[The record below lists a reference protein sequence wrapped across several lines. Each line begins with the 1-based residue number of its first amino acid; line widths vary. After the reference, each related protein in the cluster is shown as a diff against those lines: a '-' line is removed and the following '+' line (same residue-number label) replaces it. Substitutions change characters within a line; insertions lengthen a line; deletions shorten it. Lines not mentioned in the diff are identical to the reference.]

1 MIFSVTDTLTICRH
15 KILCGFRQA
24 FPNTKADS
32 DTIYLLRH
40 YGGARLERRMNWG

>member
-24 FPNTKADS
+24 FLNTKADS
-32 DTIYLLRH
+32 DTIIKCLQIIISL
-40 YGGARLERRMNWG
+40 